1 MLLHE
6 RIVFRTAD
14 QLLRSHLSRTFKISM
29 MAPWSLILFEFL
41 EKKSVKE
48 NSLEEVFSSMS
59 KSVGILW
66 IFKHIDFLLCCKSSL
81 ETITNIT
88 TTVYVYNR
96 INLSLCCLPDAVF
109 PLGRENSFIQH
120 NYEVTSKQKQNI
132 YGADFDFCVFYSLGS
147 TWKYRKVPI
156 TYGDSTVFPWI
167 IASRGPS
174 LEGVDYFKYCLLE
187 VVPYIFCFIIPW
199 NNKKNNLIK

>member
-1 MLLHE
+1 ML
-6 RIVFRTAD
+6 F
-14 QLLRSHLSRTFKISM
+14 F
-29 MAPWSLILFEFL
+29 
-41 EKKSVKE
+41 
-48 NSLEEVFSSMS
+48 
-59 KSVGILW
+59 
-66 IFKHIDFLLCCKSSL
+66 
-81 ETITNIT
+81 
-88 TTVYVYNR
+88 
-96 INLSLCCLPDAVF
+96 
-109 PLGRENSFIQH
+109 QH

-167 IASRGPS
+167 IASRGPL